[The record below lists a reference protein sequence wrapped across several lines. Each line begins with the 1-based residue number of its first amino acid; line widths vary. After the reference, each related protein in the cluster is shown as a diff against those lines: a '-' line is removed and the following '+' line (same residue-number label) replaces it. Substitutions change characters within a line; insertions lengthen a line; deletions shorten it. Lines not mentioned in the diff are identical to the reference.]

1 MEKNQML
8 CFQVVAKTQ
17 NISEASRQL
26 FISQPAVS
34 QTILRIEEELGYTLF
49 DRVGK
54 RIILNENGKIMQK
67 AITQMNNIFDDACRE
82 MQEYNGRM
90 QQTVSLDIGCASMHL
105 PDLLGSLK
113 KKNPYISYYIYQGQ
127 KNTRVDN
134 MIYLLAVR
142 QNKNHM
148 DIPENNL
155 VYEPL
160 FSEQIVLALPQMHR
174 LAQKQELQMQD
185 LFEEDWISLN
195 ENWSLGRLVQ
205 DTLKAQWTEIT
216 PTIVLD
222 NPSLMREL
230 LRKGMGIGF
239 VPEISWKNFGKENL
253 VYKKIM
259 DFNVCRC
266 ICIAYRKGKYLTEAE
281 KECIDGIRNYFE
293 SMNQSLKV
301 SI

>member
-67 AITQMNNIFDDACRE
+67 AITQMNNIFDDECRE

-105 PDLLGSLK
+105 PDLLESLK
-113 KKNPYISYYIYQGQ
+113 KKNAYISYCIYQGQ

-174 LAQKQELQMQD
+174 MAQKQELQMQD

-195 ENWSLGRLVQ
+195 
-205 DTLKAQWTEIT
+205 
-216 PTIVLD
+216 
-222 NPSLMREL
+222 
-230 LRKGMGIGF
+230 
-239 VPEISWKNFGKENL
+239 
-253 VYKKIM
+253 
-259 DFNVCRC
+259 
-266 ICIAYRKGKYLTEAE
+266 
-281 KECIDGIRNYFE
+281 
-293 SMNQSLKV
+293 
-301 SI
+301 